1 MLMVKMKKKGVVEG
15 EGITN
20 ILIWIVFLILAGVAV
35 YLLVKRL
42 SG

>member
-1 MLMVKMKKKGVVEG
+1 MKRKGEIEA
-15 EGITN
+15 EGIPG
-20 ILIWIVFLILAGVAV
+20 ILLWIIFLILAGAAA